1 MHTVIENETYDIV
14 RHYHRLRV
22 DLQAIVVADLL
33 ANLLAAAGGAHFSAA
48 APAPPGRPGLVFP
61 SSKSRRR
68 QRLTDRQ
75 ISRII
80 DAMTRISAAPT
91 AAYDAS
97 IGIKFL
103 IEIQWKSA
111 SSVTST
117 SICLAKAIELPTF
130 PPCTFCFYSSRFL
143 SLISV
148 FYLMSLQLDVTSPYV
163 IN

>member
-14 RHYHRLRV
+14 CHYHRLRV

-61 SSKSRRR
+61 LSKSRRR
-68 QRLTDRQ
+68 QRLTNRQ

-80 DAMTRISAAPT
+80 DAMSAALT

-130 PPCTFCFYSSRFL
+130 PPCTSCFYSSRFL